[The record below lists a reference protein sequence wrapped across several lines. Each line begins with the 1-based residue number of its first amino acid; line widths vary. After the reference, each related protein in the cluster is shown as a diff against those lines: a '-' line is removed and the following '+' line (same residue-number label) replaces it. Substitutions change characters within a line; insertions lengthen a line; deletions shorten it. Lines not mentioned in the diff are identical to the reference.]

1 MEYVLGLDISTTG
14 AKAILVGNGK
24 IIATHT
30 TPQSVSSPFPLWS
43 EQNPAD
49 WWTGTAESIRAVL
62 AESGI
67 DSAAIKAIGVTG
79 QMHGLVMLDAAGRV
93 LRPAILWNDQRTQK
107 QCDEITRAVGAAE
120 IIRITGSRVL
130 TGFTAPKILWVREN
144 EPEVYAQC
152 AHILLPKDYIRY
164 CLTGE
169 HAIDVADASGTSLL
183 DVGARKWSSHVTS
196 ALDIPTAWLPSV
208 HEGTEITGTVHA
220 QGAAQTGLV
229 IGTPVVAGGGDQST
243 AAIGMGLTAPG
254 LVSVTIGTSGVVFAP
269 LESYVYEKNGSVHAF
284 CHAVPGLWHWM
295 GVMLSAAGALQWYRD
310 TLAAD
315 VPFDVLVT
323 EAASAPAGSDG
334 LLFLPYLTGERTPH
348 PDPLARGAFVGLTA
362 RHTRAHLTRSVLEG
376 VAFGLNDSFTL
387 MREGGVPLPDVA
399 RVAGGGARSPL
410 WRQIIADV
418 LGVPVEAAP
427 TTEGSALGAAILAM
441 VGAGWY
447 GTVSAACEAFVGR
460 GDITPTGTERAV
472 YGEHYALYRELYPA
486 LKGIYQRL
494 G

>member
-1 MEYVLGLDISTTG
+1 MAYVLGLDVSTTG
-14 AKAILVGNGK
+14 AKAILVGDGK
-24 IIATHT
+24 IIAAHT
-30 TPQSVSSPFPLWS
+30 TPQTVSSPFPLWS

-49 WWTGTAESIRAVL
+49 WWSGMAASIRAVL
-62 AESGI
+62 DESGV
-67 DSAAIKAIGVTG
+67 DGSAIMSIGVTG
-79 QMHGLVMLDAAGRV
+79 QMHGLVMLDAAGHV
-93 LRPAILWNDQRTQK
+93 LRPAMLWNDQRTQA
-107 QCDEITRAVGAAE
+107 QCNEITEAVGADE
-120 IIRITGSRVL
+120 LIRITGSRAL
-130 TGFTAPKILWVREN
+130 TGFTAPKILWVREH
-144 EPEVYAQC
+144 EPEVYAKC

-164 CLTGE
+164 CLTGA

-183 DVGARKWSSHVTS
+183 DVGARKWSETVTS
-196 ALDIPTAWLPSV
+196 ALNIPMAWLPGV
-208 HEGTEITGTVHA
+208 HEGTDITGHVHA
-220 QGAAQTGLV
+220 KAAEQTGLMV
-229 IGTPVVAGGGDQST
+229 GTPVVAGGGDQST

-254 LVSVTIGTSGVVFAP
+254 LVSVTVGTSGVVFAP
-269 LESYVYEKNGSVHAF
+269 LASYVYERNGSVHAF

-310 TLAAD
+310 TLATE
-315 VPFDVLVT
+315 VPFDVLVA
-323 EAASAPAGSDG
+323 EAAGVPAGSDG

-362 RHTRAHLTRSVLEG
+362 RHTRAHMTRSVLEG

-387 MREGGVPLPDVA
+387 MREGGVALPAVA

-410 WRQIIADV
+410 WRQIIADI

-447 GTVSAACEAFVGR
+447 GTVTEACEAFVGR
-460 GDITPTGTERAV
+460 GEVTPVSPDHAV
-472 YGEHYALYRELYPA
+472 YGEQYQLYRELYPA
-486 LKGIYQRL
+486 LKRIYHRL